1 MTQELAEQMALRVK
15 EHLYMKERK
24 PTDFAKP
31 RRSELSI
38 FSA

>member
-1 MTQELAEQMALRVK
+1 MAHELAEQMATRVK

-31 RRSELSI
+31 RKSELSI
-38 FSA
+38 FGA